1 MDIACLDQE
10 HCVTVGS
17 RDATLRLWKIAEQTQ
32 LVFRG
37 GNTTKY
43 TLPTE
48 GSKVVQFVEGSMDKV
63 AMLDES
69 NFVTGGDSGS
79 LCLWHTSKKK
89 PTDTVP
95 VAHGLS
101 DINSQPHGIT
111 ALAAVPYTD
120 LIISGTPVQSV
131 I

>member
-43 TLPTE
+43 SPPSESTE
-48 GSKVVQFVEGSMDKV
+48 GSKAMQFVEGSMDKV

-101 DINSQPHGIT
+101 VINSQPHGIT

-120 LIISGTPVQSV
+120 LIISGTLV
-131 I
+131 